1 MGYAIMEESGLSCLG
16 FGIEPPTP
24 SWGNM
29 LSNVQEHM
37 TKHPWL
43 AIFPGIMIFLA
54 IISVNYIGDGLRDA
68 MDPFK
73 VLKQAGEV

>member
-16 FGIEPPTP
+16 FGIELPTP

-37 TKHPWL
+37 TKHP
-43 AIFPGIMIFLA
+43 
-54 IISVNYIGDGLRDA
+54 
-68 MDPFK
+68 
-73 VLKQAGEV
+73 